1 LLRIEVQ
8 TKLSPEKA
16 VARAIKFFGPGGY
29 GLKVRESSE
38 DGAAFE
44 GGGGGVVV
52 NISLDAKGSKVE
64 VESHEW
70 DYQAKEFIR
79 QIK

>member
-1 LLRIEVQ
+1 MLRIEAK
-8 TKLSPEKA
+8 TKLSPAEVVK
-16 VARAIKFFGPGGY
+16 RATKFFGPGGY
-29 GLKVRESSE
+29 GLKLKESSG

-52 NISLDAKGSKVE
+52 NVRLEEKGSTVE

-70 DYQAKEFIR
+70 DYQAKEFLR
-79 QIK
+79 KIK

>member
-1 LLRIEVQ
+1 MLRIEAK
-8 TKLSPEKA
+8 TKLGSQEV

-29 GLKVRESSE
+29 GLKVRESSD

-44 GGGGGVVV
+44 GGGGGIVV
-52 NISLDAKGSKVE
+52 NIRPEEKGSTVE

-70 DYQAKEFIR
+70 DYQAKEFLR

>member
-1 LLRIEVQ
+1 MLRIEAK
-8 TKLSPEKA
+8 TKLSPKQA
-16 VARAIKFFGPGGY
+16 VERAIKFFGPGGY

-44 GGGGGVVV
+44 GGGGGVIV
-52 NISLDAKGSKVE
+52 NVRLAEKGATVE

-70 DYQAKEFIR
+70 DFQAKEFLR
-79 QIK
+79 KIK

>member
-1 LLRIEVQ
+1 MLRIEIKS
-8 TKLSPEKA
+8 KLSPKEA
-16 VARAIKFFGPGGY
+16 VERAVKFFGPGGY

-52 NISLDAKGSKVE
+52 NATPDKKGATVE
-64 VESHEW
+64 IESHEW

-79 QIK
+79 QIR